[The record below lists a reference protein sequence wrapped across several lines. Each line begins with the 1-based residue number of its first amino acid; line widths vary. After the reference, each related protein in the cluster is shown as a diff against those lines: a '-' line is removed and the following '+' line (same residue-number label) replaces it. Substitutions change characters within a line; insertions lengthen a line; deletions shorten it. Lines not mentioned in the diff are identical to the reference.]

1 MPISQSRLFSI
12 VTIAAEA
19 HEQIGQARAAIQQW
33 QQEMAEQAFT
43 TTDPANRQFLFD
55 LSDQMGR
62 YMVDFFT
69 VPQQFLGTIAQEQYH
84 NKIMGA
90 RNERNKQYMAE
101 KRAGMPKGE
110 RTKRP
115 GQSTPGG
122 HRAPAALAPQS
133 LSPHSAPA
141 NPPAATIPLPT
152 GLLTSDFT
160 PEELDFFRR
169 EAERGGTIARDD
181 LDFDAPGD

>member
-55 LSDQMGR
+55 LSDRMGR

-69 VPQQFLGTIAQEQYH
+69 VPQQHLGTIAQEQYH

-101 KRAGMPKGE
+101 KRSGMPKGE

-122 HRAPAALAPQS
+122 HRAPAAPPRS
-133 LSPHSAPA
+133 TPA
-141 NPPAATIPLPT
+141 IPLPT

-169 EAERGGTIARDD
+169 EAEQGGTIASDD
-181 LDFDAPGD
+181 LGFDAPGD

>member
-55 LSDQMGR
+55 LSDRMGR

-69 VPQQFLGTIAQEQYH
+69 VPQQHLGTIAQEQYH

-122 HRAPAALAPQS
+122 HRAPAAQAPQS
-133 LSPHSAPA
+133 LSPHPTSA
-141 NPPAATIPLPT
+141 IPLPT

-169 EAERGGTIARDD
+169 EAEQGGTIARDD